1 MDFIISFLF
10 TNPLVPYA
18 LGGIG
23 LLVAYRLIAPRLRIT
38 VPGGG
43 GLSTDAI
50 LGKLLGPRYAE
61 AKLQKTI
68 HNFKR
73 DGQYLG
79 AGKLLE
85 EKGRLPEAA
94 EAYIEGQEYWAAAAT
109 LERLGKTERAAD
121 LYLQAGDHKKA
132 AQMLADAGKHARA
145 AVLFL
150 ERGNTL
156 EAARLFGLAAQW
168 DKAADLYAKGGYPLR
183 AAEAYEKVGEYLKAA
198 ECYEKHFMEN
208 VSFSTTYSQTAPSV
222 DQKSALHAGRLY
234 EKAGDLN
241 KALSV
246 YNKGQ
251 YFKPAASVCQRLGQH
266 GKAAELFLRAEDPQS
281 AAEAFDKAGDT
292 VQASTLRGEVSL
304 KQGRLAEAAAYFQ
317 KGQDYLRA
325 AELFES
331 QGMLAEAAG
340 AYEAGESWAAA
351 GAVYIRAGL
360 KDRAARSF
368 ERAGDY
374 ETAAR
379 LFEEAGQGQKS
390 MELYERA
397 GFTFK
402 SGEAAARAGLREKA
416 IALLQRV
423 NPGDENYR
431 PAAELLARLFIEGGM
446 PGLAVER
453 IQKALGNE
461 GVSAPTI
468 ELYYWLAMGHEAA
481 GRAKEAL
488 DVYRKVMAE
497 DLMFKDVERRVT
509 RLEAGGAPLT
519 PPPTAARPQ
528 AAPGAIA
535 PPASRQPATAA
546 DRAKP
551 PRFVCKEEIGR
562 GPLGVVFR
570 AEDQVDGRSVALR
583 LLPPE
588 LVQGPEVLRSLG
600 TGLKVVAAVSHPNLV
615 KVLGLIQLDGKP
627 ALITEFV
634 KGHNFAEALKS
645 GHKATVQQVHGVAR
659 IVSQA
664 LTFLHEKGIV
674 HGSVQPSNMMVAN
687 GIIKLADL
695 GLASLARSVAP
706 SLDYREPGA
715 PNDIAADLYA
725 LAATL
730 YHLLTGIH
738 PRSKP
743 QGAGLPLPSSLAS
756 GVSEALDKLLLRA
769 LHPRR
774 ELRFA
779 SAEEIQR
786 ELKDMVR
793 LV

>member
-1 MDFIISFLF
+1 MDFLISFLF

-18 LGGIG
+18 LGAIG
-23 LLVAYRLIAPRLRIT
+23 LLVAYRFIAPRLRFT
-38 VPGGG
+38 VPGGS
-43 GLSTDAI
+43 LSTDAL

-61 AKLQKTI
+61 AKLQKAVQRY
-68 HNFKR
+68 KR
-73 DGQYLG
+73 DGHYLG

-85 EKGRLPEAA
+85 EQGRMPEAA
-94 EAYIEGQEYWAAAAT
+94 EAYIEGQEYWAAAST
-109 LERLGKTERAAD
+109 LERMGKTERAAE
-121 LYLQAGDHKKA
+121 LFLQAGDHKKA
-132 AQMLADAGKHARA
+132 AQMLTDAGKHGKA

-150 ERGNTL
+150 EKGNTL
-156 EAARLFGLAAQW
+156 EAARLFGLAGQW
-168 DKAADLYAKGGYPLR
+168 DKAAELYAKGGYPLR
-183 AAEAYEKVGEYLKAA
+183 AAEAYEKVGEFLKAA
-198 ECYEKHFMEN
+198 ECHEKHFMEN
-208 VSFSTTYSQTAPSV
+208 VSFGTTYSQTAPSA
-222 DQKSALHAGRLY
+222 DQKSAFHAGRLY

-246 YNKGQ
+246 YSKGQ
-251 YFKPAASVCQRLGQH
+251 YFKQAAAVCGRLGQH

-281 AAEAFDKAGDT
+281 AAEAYEKAGDV
-292 VQASTLRGEVSL
+292 VQAANLRGEVAL
-304 KQGRLAEAAAYFQ
+304 KQERLPEAAAYFQ

-368 ERAGDY
+368 EQAADF

-379 LFEEAGQGQKS
+379 LFEEAGQGRKAI
-390 MELYERA
+390 ELYERA

-402 SGEAAARAGLREKA
+402 SGEAAAKAGDRDKA

-431 PAAELLARLFIEGGM
+431 PATELLARLFIEGGM

-453 IQKALGNE
+453 IQKVLGNE
-461 GVSAPTI
+461 AVSPASI
-468 ELYYWLAMGHEAA
+468 DLFYWLGMANEAA
-481 GRAKEAL
+481 GRVKEAL

-497 DLMFKDVERRVT
+497 DLMYKDVEKRVA
-509 RLEAGGAPLT
+509 RLEAGGAPSA
-519 PPPTAARPQ
+519 PPPPAA
-528 AAPGAIA
+528 
-535 PPASRQPATAA
+535 RQPAAPAA
-546 DRAKP
+546 PAQPAAPAAMVAKP
-551 PRFVCKEEIGR
+551 PRFVPQEEIGR

-583 LLPPE
+583 FLPPE
-588 LVQGPEVLRSLG
+588 LVSGPEALRTLG
-600 TGLKVVAAVSHPNLV
+600 GELKAISALSHPNLV
-615 KVLGLIQLDGKP
+615 KVLGLIQLEGKP
-627 ALITEFV
+627 ALISEFV
-634 KGHNFAEALKS
+634 QGRNFAEALKT
-645 GHKATVQQVHGVAR
+645 GHKMTVQQVHGLGR
-659 IVSQA
+659 IVSQT
-664 LTFLHEKGIV
+664 LVFLHEKGIV
-674 HGSVQPSNMMVAN
+674 HGSVQPSNMMVSS

-695 GLASLARSVAP
+695 GLARLARSVAA

-715 PNDIAADLYA
+715 PNDVAADLYA

-738 PRSKP
+738 PRSRP
-743 QGAGLPLPSSLAS
+743 QGAGLPLPSTLAS

-779 SAEEIQR
+779 SAEEILR

>member
-1 MDFIISFLF
+1 MDFLISFLF

-18 LGGIG
+18 LGAIG
-23 LLVAYRLIAPRLRIT
+23 LLAAYRFIAPRLRIT

-43 GLSTDAI
+43 SLSADAI

-61 AKLQKTI
+61 AKLQKAI
-68 HNFKR
+68 QRYKR
-73 DGQYLG
+73 DGHYLG

-85 EKGRLPEAA
+85 ESGRMAEAA
-94 EAYIEGQEYWAAAAT
+94 EAYIQGQEYWAAAAT
-109 LERLGKTERAAD
+109 LERMGKTERSAE

-132 AQMLADAGKHARA
+132 AQMLTDAGKHAKA

-150 ERGNTL
+150 EKGNTL

-168 DKAADLYAKGGYPLR
+168 DKAAELYAKGGYPLR

-198 ECYEKHFMEN
+198 ECHEKHFMEN
-208 VSFSTTYSQTAPSV
+208 VSFGTTYSQTAPSA
-222 DQKSALHAGRLY
+222 DQKSAFHAGRLY
-234 EKAGDLN
+234 ERAGDLN

-246 YNKGQ
+246 YGKGQ
-251 YFKPAASVCQRLGQH
+251 YFKQAASVCMRLGQP

-281 AAEAFDKAGDT
+281 AAEAYEKAGNT
-292 VQASTLRGEVSL
+292 VQAANLRGEVSL
-304 KQGRLAEAAAYFQ
+304 KQERLAEAAAYFQ

-368 ERAGDY
+368 EQAADY

-379 LFEEAGQGQKS
+379 LFEEAGQGRKAI
-390 MELYERA
+390 ELYERA

-402 SGEAAARAGLREKA
+402 SGEAAAKAGDRDKA

-431 PAAELLARLFIEGGM
+431 TATELLARLFIEGGM

-453 IQKALGNE
+453 IQKTLGNE
-461 GVSAPTI
+461 AVSPVTI
-468 ELYYWLAMGHEAA
+468 DLFYWLAMGHEAA
-481 GRAKEAL
+481 GRVKEAL

-497 DLMFKDVERRVT
+497 DLMYRDVERRVT
-509 RLEAGGAPLT
+509 RLEAGGAPSI
-519 PPPTAARPQ
+519 PAPAAARPQ
-528 AAPGAIA
+528 AAAATPEAA
-535 PPASRQPATAA
+535 PAKPATPTAVA
-546 DRAKP
+546 AKP
-551 PRFVCKEEIGR
+551 PRFVPQEEIGR

-583 LLPPE
+583 FLPPE
-588 LVQGPEVLRSLG
+588 LISGPEALRTLG
-600 TGLKVVAAVSHPNLV
+600 AELKAISAVSHPNLV
-615 KVLGLIQLDGKP
+615 KVLGLIQLEGKP
-627 ALITEFV
+627 AVISEFV
-634 KGHNFAEALKS
+634 KGRNFAEALKS
-645 GHKATVQQVHGVAR
+645 GHKMTVQRVHGLGR
-659 IVSQA
+659 IVSQT
-664 LTFLHEKGIV
+664 LVFLHEKGIV
-674 HGSVQPSNMMVAN
+674 HGSVQPSNIMVAS

-695 GLASLARSVAP
+695 GLARLARSVAP

-715 PNDIAADLYA
+715 PNDVAADLYA

-743 QGAGLPLPSSLAS
+743 QGAGLPLPSTLAS
-756 GVSEALDKLLLRA
+756 GVSEALDKLLLQA